1 MTIVDDMH
9 LVHQVR
15 REQNTFGEIASTILS
30 MALNDG
36 LGSQRVDIVFDSYWD
51 ISIKNTEHK
60 RRGNNPSPKLK
71 DITPAQI
78 VRRWRSFL
86 SNTENKANLI
96 AILVREW
103 QKPEFT
109 ICLKNK
115 LLHVTVE
122 DKCFMMTNSGSHE
135 VPSLQSIQDEAVSRL
150 LLHAVHAAQ
159 DRFSSIKITSEDT
172 DVLVLCL
179 HFQDQIQA
187 SSSKSLVLNTDTD
200 SLTFRKLPKKLGQR
214 SVQVLLE
221 CMPSLAVIL

>member
-1 MTIVDDMH
+1 MTIVADIH
-9 LVHQVR
+9 LVLQVR
-15 REQNTFGEIASTILS
+15 REQNTFGEIAITILS

-36 LGSQRVDIVFDSYWD
+36 LASQRIDIVFDNYRD
-51 ISIKNTEHK
+51 ISIKSTERK
-60 RRGNNPSPKLK
+60 RRESNSSPKLK

-78 VRRWRSFL
+78 VRQWKSFL

-96 AILVREW
+96 AFLVREW

-159 DRFSSIKITSEDT
+159 DRFSLIKITSEDT
-172 DVLVLCL
+172 DVFVLGL

-187 SSSKSLVLNTDTD
+187 KLFQKPGTKSRYTH
-200 SLTFRKLPKKLGQR
+200 
-214 SVQVLLE
+214 
-221 CMPSLAVIL
+221 